1 MISNLNV
8 NINAILH
15 LKKKKN
21 IIMINENFSIPTY
34 VKANTTI
41 TMRTGFGTLA
51 VKPPRVKAVSG
62 QVTSMTSTK

>member
-1 MISNLNV
+1 
-8 NINAILH
+8 
-15 LKKKKN
+15 
-21 IIMINENFSIPTY
+21 MINENFSIPTY